1 MLIINDD
8 NVSDDEIFVDLYSFD
23 DGDYA
28 YIDTKENFE
37 ANYPEHMVSEK
48 DMIIC
53 PSLNLKL
60 DSDGIYH
67 VEAKI
72 FSKKNVSYSLDL
84 KYGNHYVISC
94 EDENKILDIYDK

>member
-48 DMIIC
+48 DMIVC

-94 EDENKILDIYDK
+94 EDEDKILDIYDK